1 MTHWSHSLPGHRL
14 ACVEGA
20 RWLFQHFPPGPGSH
34 QPAVPQAPL
43 NSSAKPGLNRREGS
57 RPHLREAPG
66 MAEWVKNTGTQ
77 KPLNAHG
84 NRNGGAGEY
93 TENWARSAEGKGEIR
108 LAGTLAEKLLGATP
122 KPPPAQVSI
131 PGDPAPPPLPERNPA
146 PTCSLPPPR

>member
-1 MTHWSHSLPGHRL
+1 
-14 ACVEGA
+14 
-20 RWLFQHFPPGPGSH
+20 
-34 QPAVPQAPL
+34 
-43 NSSAKPGLNRREGS
+43 
-57 RPHLREAPG
+57 

-146 PTCSLPPPR
+146 PTCSLPLPASSGERAGFLPEAGASLVSRFHRSTGTHVVSYFKLNI